1 MSRIPPPVHPLAEII
16 RDADAGRF
24 PPVDG
29 RWSRVP
35 TWRDGVEGIVCFTG
49 HAVLAVGSDVSHERI
64 AELGAD
70 GFGGAAHPRLLC
82 GLAGPDGEIGSQ
94 DALLAGHGTGGGT
107 GGGAAAALVPRPDL
121 NSHPRAQYAASIRDD
136 PRPYGYQDPAR
147 SAVAILST
155 GLAGLTELSFEL
167 EPDHRGGGQATGL
180 IRAALA
186 HVPADEL
193 VVAACAPGNAASLR
207 ALLKAG
213 FTPLGSVQLLGRP
226 FRRDGGGLR

>member
-1 MSRIPPPVHPLAEII
+1 VHPLAEII

-24 PPVDG
+24 PAADG
-29 RWSRVP
+29 GWSRVP

-49 HAVLAVGSDVSHERI
+49 HAVLALGSDISHERI
-64 AELGAD
+64 AGLGAD

-82 GLAGPDGEIGSQ
+82 GLAGPDGWISSQ
-94 DALLAGHGTGGGT
+94 DALLAGHGTGHGG
-107 GGGAAAALVPRPDL
+107 AAALVPRPDL
-121 NSHPRAQYAASIRDD
+121 SSHPRAQYAASIRDT
-136 PRPYGYQDPAR
+136 PRPFGYQDPAR

-167 EPDHRGGGQATGL
+167 EPDQRGGGQATGL

-186 HVPADEL
+186 TLPAGEL
-193 VVAACAPGNAASLR
+193 VVAAVAPGNAASLR
-207 ALLKAG
+207 ALLAAG

-226 FRRDGGGLR
+226 

>member
-1 MSRIPPPVHPLAEII
+1 MIRVPPPVHPLAEII
-16 RDADAGRF
+16 CDADAGRF

-29 RWSRVP
+29 GWSRVP

-49 HAVLAVGSDVSHERI
+49 HAVLAVGSDISHERI

-94 DALLAGHGTGGGT
+94 DVLLAGRGTGGASE
-107 GGGAAAALVPRPDL
+107 GADEALVPRPDL
-121 NSHPRAQYAASIRDD
+121 SSHPRAQYAASIRDD
-136 PRPYGYQDPAR
+136 PQPYGYQDPAR

-155 GLAGLTELSFEL
+155 GLAGLAELSFEL

-186 HVPADEL
+186 HVPAGEV

-207 ALLKAG
+207 ALLKAA
-213 FTPLGSVQLLGRP
+213 FTPLGSIQLLGRP
-226 FRRDGGGLR
+226 